1 MRHGG
6 FRECVNFDFG
16 SFEFAGAIGATAPR
30 EAISTLKTYTCQFFA
45 RCSYTAR
52 SRSSPRPSW
61 QLVPIVSKS
70 LVSFGHA
77 VCFFALAN
85 STACFVSCIHQFV
98 G

>member
-6 FRECVNFDFG
+6 FRECVNFNFR
-16 SFEFAGAIGATAPR
+16 SFEFASRRATAPR
-30 EAISTLKTYTCQFFA
+30 EAISTLKTYTCQFLA
-45 RCSYTAR
+45 RCFYTAR
-52 SRSSPRPSW
+52 SRSSPCPSW